1 MILCYKPERHMSD
14 HGYRTACSIQAAASG
29 RLYAPFYAWRFS

>member
-1 MILCYKPERHMSD
+1 MSD
-14 HGYRTACSIQAAASG
+14 HSHRTACRIQAACSG